1 MKVIPKF
8 QEGGFMSLFTQYTPV
23 QTPTEAPQRASR
35 SSEEKKEKSD
45 DGKITEKDLL
55 EMVSKIDGLP
65 NDMQNVVNNLQQMF
79 DMQTLGAGSIS
90 DLASTYLSNILSLK
104 TAAFNKKE
112 YDQAFSKSSQNGSLN
127 EYALTRNG
135 NIIVQDLEGN
145 LQELEVSEYLNNKDD
160 YMPITNSNLLYIRA
174 HSPSYTNNNRILD
187 IVNNGISITD
197 VDKMIREKIKLGTS
211 EVVRESY
218 AVKQQ
223 NQLIQGLKV
232 LDDASAI
239 NQAGMTLDG
248 LYKNKIINKSSLQQ
262 AEYALDYIY
271 SMLPNNAKT
280 LLQIRGGNAQN
291 PEKGARDLIAKII
304 MSGIDETQSSTYDY
318 EGSLDAAEKGK
329 SKSSDSDSNSDNAKS
344 SAYYNMINM
353 IGGSY
358 TSITINKGSRGQS
371 TVSGT
376 NYSSIPDI
384 NGKPVGPASLRDLLD
399 NGLSGIVIDSNSITF
414 GDRTLNSTD
423 LYNIMYDGQGGTVT
437 VLPVTINA
445 EGKKVV
451 DFNVLQ
457 RFEEAKDK
465 LEKLGIESLDDPN
478 NQATITQ
485 VLYNKHLDGLV
496 DTATGGIDYR
506 QFGQFLIVDGYAVDD
521 TDKNKFS
528 GSQFVRRQ
536 DSDDNEIALLKR
548 VLSTNDKKDNY
559 EIDTGWFGNN
569 VIYKGSIYIPITN
582 NKLQGITASNM
593 HVSERTAL
601 EKETQ
606 YQMFQKGLTAKSPSA
621 SYIQ

>member
-23 QTPTEAPQRASR
+23 QTPTETPQRVSR
-35 SSEEKKEKSD
+35 SSQEKEEKEND
-45 DGKITEKDLL
+45 KITEKDLL

-65 NDMQNVVNNLQQMF
+65 NDMQQVVSNLQQMF
-79 DMQTLGAGSIS
+79 EMQTFGMGSIS
-90 DLASTYLSNILSLK
+90 NLANTYLSNILSLK

-112 YDQAFSKSSQNGSLN
+112 YDSAFTKSSQNGSLD
-127 EYALTRNG
+127 EYALTANG
-135 NIIVQDLEGN
+135 NIIVQDSEGN
-145 LQELEVSEYLNNKDD
+145 LQELEVSKYLNNKDN

-174 HSPSYTNNNRILD
+174 HFPSYANNNRIFD

-197 VDKMIREKIKLGTS
+197 VDKMIRDKIKLGTS
-211 EVVRESY
+211 ETVREAY

-223 NQLIQGLKV
+223 NHLIKGLKV
-232 LDDASAI
+232 LDDASMI

-248 LYKNKIINKSSLQQ
+248 LYKNKLITKDSLQQ
-262 AEYALDYIY
+262 AEYAIDYIY
-271 SMLPNNAKT
+271 SMLPKNAKT
-280 LLQIRGGNAQN
+280 LLQIRGNNAKN

-304 MSGIDETQSSTYDY
+304 MSGLNETYSNTYDY

-329 SKSSDSDSNSDNAKS
+329 SKSSDSDSSSDKAKS

-358 TSITINKGSRGQS
+358 TSITINGGSRGQS

-451 DFNVLQ
+451 DLNVVQ
-457 RFEEAKDK
+457 RFEEAKDELK
-465 LEKLGIESLDDPN
+465 KLGIESLDDPN

-506 QFGQFLIVDGYAVDD
+506 QFGQFLIIDGYAVDD

-559 EIDTGWFGNN
+559 EINTGWLGNN
-569 VIYKGSIYIPITN
+569 IIYKGSIYIPITN